1 MSIVCTEL
9 GQECSNE
16 GKCILRNNNV
26 DDVQCT
32 DGICQC
38 VDGLRPSVQNNQ
50 CNSGLLNAV
59 YQEYFQFGLF
69 YRRDQHCR
77 CHLHGYC
84 HCCRYTVL
92 RNKMSNMHT
101 LLIEWSLCFS
111 TTYLTK
117 NHLMIMKT
125 NLCVRILRNLTRFY
139 LTTYLTTNERQ
150 HDVISVLYYI
160 CIFTHAFLASA
171 NTLLL
176 LWS

>member
-1 MSIVCTEL
+1 MKTLCILIEKGYNETCSDGKQCIDLTPGNVDCIYRVCECKSDNHFFGTQCWQDTSKLNKLIIYFLLIKMSIVCTEL

-16 GKCILRNNNV
+16 GECILRNNNV

-38 VDGLRPSVQNNQ
+38 VDGLRPSVENNQ

-59 YQEYFQFGLF
+59 YQEYFRCGLF

-101 LLIEWSLCFS
+101 LLI
-111 TTYLTK
+111 K
-117 NHLMIMKT
+117 
-125 NLCVRILRNLTRFY
+125 
-139 LTTYLTTNERQ
+139 
-150 HDVISVLYYI
+150 
-160 CIFTHAFLASA
+160 
-171 NTLLL
+171 
-176 LWS
+176 